1 MKDIGA
7 MMKQAGALQAKLK
20 QAQDRLAASSVTG
33 QAGSGLVIVTLS
45 GGGDLTDISV
55 SPSLLSDGDAE
66 TLQDLVRAAHA
77 EAKARLDMLQAEL
90 MRDAAGPLANLP
102 GFPGLK
108 P

>member
-20 QAQDRLAASSVTG
+20 QAQERLAASSVTG
-33 QAGSGLVIVTLS
+33 QAGSGLVTVTLS
-45 GGGDLTDISV
+45 GGGDLTDVTI

-66 TLQDLVRAAHA
+66 TLQDLIRAAHG

-102 GFPGLK
+102 GCPGLK

>member
-20 QAQDRLAASSVTG
+20 QAQERLAASSVTG
-33 QAGSGLVIVTLS
+33 QAGSGLVTVTLS
-45 GGGDLTDISV
+45 GGGDLTDIV
-55 SPSLLSDGDAE
+55 ISPSLLTDGDAE
-66 TLQDLVRAAHA
+66 MLQDLVRAAHA
-77 EAKARLDMLQAEL
+77 EARARLEVLQAEL
-90 MRDAAGPLANLP
+90 MREAAGPLANMP